1 MSLNDRVLLRWKQRD
16 LNGAPQERSGVLLA
30 AAGRKSGSALRW
42 LDPFNGKAQ
51 TAIIPNHQ
59 YHHGFLKPN
68 RALTRF
74 LQASKPSVK
83 IKDFN
88 GTSALYAGKLC
99 ALRFLFKFYIL

>member
-30 AAGRKSGSALRW
+30 AAGRNQAALSDGLAHSMEKHRQQ
-42 LDPFNGKAQ
+42 LFS
-51 TAIIPNHQ
+51 NHQ

-68 RALTRF
+68 RVLTRF

-88 GTSALYAGKLC
+88 GIYFAWSEA
-99 ALRFLFKFYIL
+99 